1 MSDHTENEQAVTLD
15 LATSSIR
22 LGLPKRSNW
31 KCYLFG
37 SDPDGDGLVYIPSEG
52 NVPNWFIRWMMR
64 VCLGCTWVECYFT
77 EDNSG
82 LHNTVGITAEISV
95 HKPEPTE
102 DLED

>member
-52 NVPNWFIRWMMR
+52 NVPNWFIRWMMQ
-64 VCLGCTWVECYFT
+64 VCLGCTWVKT
-77 EDNSG
+77 SPIVDTRG
-82 LHNTVGITAEISV
+82 LPGIISITAEPSV
-95 HKPEPTE
+95 HKHESTE